1 MRQNSLVQLMQRV
14 EQSEGASYYRTVSKM
29 GKKHGMTDEYVVVL
43 KNHTFFCTC
52 LLLQN
57 AGLACRHFFCVLQEF
72 EDDHKYHIGWLAKR
86 WFKEEWLTLSDMEFN
101 QHFQSHPF
109 LGAGSSQNEPVF
121 LMGRTTGVSGLSKA
135 ISKENSIPT
144 PKASTVHE
152 KRRYAQILGPAKGI
166 ANDIKSSPK
175 MFVEVKQLFD
185 RLEALVARA
194 KESNNTKDAGV
205 EDVEYASEV
214 GGEVSSNDEGEGE
227 GSAEIKNPVVSRIR
241 GRKRKSER
249 IKASFEP
256 KPKHKRKQK

>member
-1 MRQNSLVQLMQRV
+1 
-14 EQSEGASYYRTVSKM
+14 
-29 GKKHGMTDEYVVVL
+29 
-43 KNHTFFCTC
+43 
-52 LLLQN
+52 
-57 AGLACRHFFCVLQEF
+57 
-72 EDDHKYHIGWLAKR
+72 
-86 WFKEEWLTLSDMEFN
+86 
-101 QHFQSHPF
+101 
-109 LGAGSSQNEPVF
+109 
-121 LMGRTTGVSGLSKA
+121 MGRTTGVSGLSKV

-152 KRRYAQILGPAKGI
+152 KHCYAQILGPAKGI

-185 RLEALVARA
+185 QLEALVARV

-214 GGEVSSNDEGEGE
+214 GGKVSSNDEGEGE

-241 GRKRKSER
+241 GQKRKSER

-256 KPKHKRKQK
+256 KPKHKRKQ